1 MYRYYIDIFILFYYY
16 YYFIRILV
24 SVFKHMYI
32 YEQFNIII
40 YVFQENIFMDMKIFI
55 KDILIH
61 IFWRSSFKFQNRY
74 FRCYK
79 FYFSTCLENLSTNA
93 NIQEFQH
100 DMHFSIF
107 IYLLFDYF
115 TSLKWVC
122 TKRKLNNSKNTFMK
136 NTCIYLFYY
145 FYLIWILGLYKGKS
159 KHTTCRA
166 LHPRIYQPSPS
177 ISRSRPGLTAL
188 TCNAPLTPAAAVQW
202 LHLHPP

>member
-74 FRCYK
+74 FRCSK

-93 NIQEFQH
+93 SIQEFQH

-107 IYLLFDYF
+107 IYLLYDYF
-115 TSLKWVC
+115 TSLK
-122 TKRKLNNSKNTFMK
+122 
-136 NTCIYLFYY
+136 
-145 FYLIWILGLYKGKS
+145 
-159 KHTTCRA
+159 
-166 LHPRIYQPSPS
+166 
-177 ISRSRPGLTAL
+177 
-188 TCNAPLTPAAAVQW
+188 
-202 LHLHPP
+202 